1 MDMGLGCV
9 RKTNFILRE
18 RTSFGSNSELCGLF
32 ELKVLAMRYA
42 GEMAIVEHSLSQWMG
57 SQACQIRT
65 IVLHRPFRVVAL
77 ALAIAVMSGAD
88 LYLTLLYVT
97 HTGMNELNPLARA
110 MMDYQSPAI
119 LALWKAGTVVI
130 SIGIL
135 ILIRK
140 QRSAELGAWI
150 GCLVMS
156 SLMLHWQGYIETNNG
171 LDIEMARAQ
180 NHHNSSW
187 IMMST
192 GEEGIDQSVSWIID

>member
-1 MDMGLGCV
+1 MGPGCV
-9 RKTNFILRE
+9 RKTIFILRE
-18 RTSFGSNSELCGLF
+18 RTSSVSKGELCGSI

-42 GEMAIVEHSLSQWMG
+42 REMVIVEHSLSGWMV
-57 SQACQIRT
+57 SQAGQIRT
-65 IVLHRPFRVVAL
+65 MLLHRPFRVVAL

-140 QRSAELGAWI
+140 QRSAEFGAWI
-150 GCLVMS
+150 GCLVMG
-156 SLMLHWQGYIETNNG
+156 SLMFHWQGYIETSNALN
-171 LDIEMARAQ
+171 IEMAQAQ
-180 NHHNSSW
+180 NQHNSSW

-192 GEEGIDQSVSWIID
+192 GADGIDQSVSWIID

>member
-1 MDMGLGCV
+1 MGPDCV
-9 RKTNFILRE
+9 RKTIFILRE
-18 RTSFGSNSELCGLF
+18 RTSFASTGELCGSI
-32 ELKVLAMRYA
+32 ELKARSMRYA
-42 GEMAIVEHSLSQWMG
+42 GEMAFVEHSFIRWVGL
-57 SQACQIRT
+57 QAGQIRT
-65 IVLHRPFRVVAL
+65 MLLHRPFRVVAL

-150 GCLVMS
+150 GCLVMG
-156 SLMLHWQGYIETNNG
+156 SLMFHWQGYIETSKG
-171 LDIEMARAQ
+171 LGLEMAEAQ
-180 NHHNSSW
+180 SRHNPSW

-192 GEEGIDQSVSWIID
+192 GDDGLDQSVSWIID